1 MKAEYDL
8 TNARPNPYIEK
19 LRRPVT
25 MNLDT
30 FAIDY
35 FKREADR
42 TGIPYQRLINLY
54 LVQCAREEK
63 HLPVGHEDEAA
74 GVCDFFKPVRVVD
87 LPLLRR
93 QGPRCPEN
101 RRGNGKDGL
110 FHGLLR
116 GILSFS
122 PLYHAAAPMKR
133 VFSQFWFDL
142 SKFPFDW
149 YMEETDTLW
158 YNKTANQ

>member
-54 LVQCAREEK
+54 LVDCAREEK
-63 HLPVGHEDEAA
+63 HLTFA
-74 GVCDFFKPVRVVD
+74 
-87 LPLLRR
+87 
-93 QGPRCPEN
+93 
-101 RRGNGKDGL
+101 
-110 FHGLLR
+110 
-116 GILSFS
+116 
-122 PLYHAAAPMKR
+122 
-133 VFSQFWFDL
+133 
-142 SKFPFDW
+142 
-149 YMEETDTLW
+149 
-158 YNKTANQ
+158 

>member
-8 TNARPNPYIEK
+8 TDARPNPYIEK

-30 FAIDY
+30 YAIDY

-63 HLPVGHEDEAA
+63 KL
-74 GVCDFFKPVRVVD
+74 
-87 LPLLRR
+87 
-93 QGPRCPEN
+93 
-101 RRGNGKDGL
+101 
-110 FHGLLR
+110 
-116 GILSFS
+116 
-122 PLYHAAAPMKR
+122 
-133 VFSQFWFDL
+133 QFV
-142 SKFPFDW
+142 
-149 YMEETDTLW
+149 
-158 YNKTANQ
+158 

>member
-8 TNARPNPYIEK
+8 TNARPNPYVEK

-25 MNLDT
+25 MNLDA

-63 HLPVGHEDEAA
+63 HLTFA
-74 GVCDFFKPVRVVD
+74 
-87 LPLLRR
+87 
-93 QGPRCPEN
+93 
-101 RRGNGKDGL
+101 
-110 FHGLLR
+110 
-116 GILSFS
+116 
-122 PLYHAAAPMKR
+122 
-133 VFSQFWFDL
+133 
-142 SKFPFDW
+142 
-149 YMEETDTLW
+149 
-158 YNKTANQ
+158 

>member
-8 TNARPNPYIEK
+8 TNARPNPYAEK

-25 MNLDT
+25 MNLDA

-63 HLPVGHEDEAA
+63 HLTFA
-74 GVCDFFKPVRVVD
+74 
-87 LPLLRR
+87 
-93 QGPRCPEN
+93 
-101 RRGNGKDGL
+101 
-110 FHGLLR
+110 
-116 GILSFS
+116 
-122 PLYHAAAPMKR
+122 
-133 VFSQFWFDL
+133 
-142 SKFPFDW
+142 
-149 YMEETDTLW
+149 
-158 YNKTANQ
+158 